1 MMTML
6 RTLIVD
12 DEELARDRLRQL
24 LKPFS
29 DIDVVAE
36 AQDGEE
42 AISKIT
48 ELRPDLVFLDIQM
61 PAVSGIEV
69 AASLSSPRPSI
80 VFCTAYDQYAV
91 DAFDV
96 HAVDYLLK
104 PVNRARLA
112 KAIERA
118 RAVSTEELDSQI
130 DKANRAL
137 GSPPSRFLG
146 KKGNRYH
153 VIHEND
159 IVYFASE
166 GGLTKMFTDEN
177 YYWIQPTLNE
187 LEKRIDPGVFC
198 RISRAAMVNLNA
210 VKEVTPLVGGYGE
223 VVLATDLRL
232 DVSRR
237 RFKELLERLE
247 GNG

>member
-1 MMTML
+1 MMTSL

-24 LKPFS
+24 LKPFA
-29 DIDVVAE
+29 DIDIVAE
-36 AQDGEE
+36 AENGEE
-42 AISKIT
+42 AIAKIDG
-48 ELRPDLVFLDIQM
+48 LSPDLVFLDIQM

-69 AASLSSPRPSI
+69 ASSLASPRPTI
-80 VFCTAYDQYAV
+80 VFCTAYEQYAV

-118 RAVSTEELDSQI
+118 RAASPEQMESRVASAT
-130 DKANRAL
+130 RAL
-137 GSPPSRFLG
+137 GAHPSRFLG
-146 KKGNRYH
+146 KKGHTFH
-153 VIHEND
+153 VVDQSD
-159 IVYFASE
+159 ITCFSSE
-166 GGLTKMFTDEN
+166 GGLTKMCTNETH
-177 YYWIQPTLNE
+177 YWIQPTLND
-187 LEKRIDPGVFC
+187 LETRVDPRIFY
-198 RISRAAMVNLNA
+198 RISRSAMVNLNA
-210 VKEVTPLVGGYGE
+210 IKEVAPLIGGYGE
-223 VVLATDLRL
+223 IVLENSVRL

-247 GNG
+247 GKG

>member
-177 YYWIQPTLNE
+177 YYWIPAHTQ
-187 LEKRIDPGVFC
+187 
-198 RISRAAMVNLNA
+198 
-210 VKEVTPLVGGYGE
+210 
-223 VVLATDLRL
+223 
-232 DVSRR
+232 
-237 RFKELLERLE
+237 
-247 GNG
+247 